1 MIDDDDR
8 RIIGDPDPNVPIFIC
23 LILVLII
30 LYIVC
35 SSPHVS

>member
-23 LILVLII
+23 LILVPVVVYL
-30 LYIVC
+30 VGFR
-35 SSPHVS
+35 